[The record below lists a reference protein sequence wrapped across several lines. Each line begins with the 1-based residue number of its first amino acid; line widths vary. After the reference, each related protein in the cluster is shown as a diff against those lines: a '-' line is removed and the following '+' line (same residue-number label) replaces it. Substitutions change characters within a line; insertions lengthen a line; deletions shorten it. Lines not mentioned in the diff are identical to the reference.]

1 MKLNQMIDL
10 TNWKLIGGGGT
21 VFEAKYDVVRQAI
34 LTQLF
39 YTHGEREVRTT
50 FDEGQMIIDYVRAF
64 MMSNKQKFI
73 YIFTTSQEDFLSQDN
88 TSTTNSTDESNAFN
102 TDYYGGSGQT
112 GKDTATGD
120 TTTTNKS
127 INNKDKSKNFYDVA
141 DNYLFRQM
149 MNTICET
156 FTIDEEI
163 RW

>member
-1 MKLNQMIDL
+1 ML
-10 TNWKLIGGGGT
+10 
-21 VFEAKYDVVRQAI
+21 
-34 LTQLF
+34 
-39 YTHGEREVRTT
+39 
-50 FDEGQMIIDYVRAF
+50 
-64 MMSNKQKFI
+64 SNKQKFI
-73 YIFTTSQEDFLSQDN
+73 YIFTSSQEDFLSQDN

-163 RW
+163 R